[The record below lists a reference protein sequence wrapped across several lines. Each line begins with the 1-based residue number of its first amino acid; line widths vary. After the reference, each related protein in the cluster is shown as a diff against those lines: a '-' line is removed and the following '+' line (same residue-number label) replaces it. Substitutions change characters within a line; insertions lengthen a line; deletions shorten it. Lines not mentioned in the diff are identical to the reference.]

1 MLKNND
7 EFPLISILIP
17 VFNREGYIGE
27 AISSALSQ
35 TYKNIEVIIVDNAST
50 DNTWSVCNNYSKL
63 DPRVKIYRNELNLG
77 PVNNWK
83 KCIYYASGIYA
94 KILWSDDL
102 ISNDYI
108 EKTLSIFND
117 DVGFVF
123 TSVVINDSFEKKDK
137 VHYQYGDTG
146 LYSSIRYM
154 HDLVLMGELPV
165 SPGCAIFRLSDLKK
179 NLVSEIDSPSFH
191 DFANHGA
198 GPDLLLFLLT
208 ALHYPYIG
216 FINEPLSFFREH
228 GGSISLQMKK
238 IDLYDRY
245 QQARLWFAY
254 HFLPKKVQIRMSS
267 ITWMQRL
274 FLTRKINPPSII
286 KKLYGDKIQ
295 LPSALDVS
303 ILFLHRVFK
312 KIYQSIYR

>member
-1 MLKNND
+1 MLNKND
-7 EFPLISILIP
+7 GLPLVSILIP
-17 VFNREGYIGE
+17 VFNREEFIGE
-27 AISSALSQ
+27 TITSALSQ
-35 TYKNIEVIIVDNAST
+35 TYRNIEVIVVDNAST
-50 DNTWSVCNNYSKL
+50 DNTWSVCSHYANS
-63 DPRVKIYRNELNLG
+63 DSRVKIYRNEQNLG

-102 ISNDYI
+102 ISSDYV
-108 EKTLSIFND
+108 EKTMSIFND
-117 DVGFVF
+117 DIGFVF

-137 VHYQYGDTG
+137 VYYQYGDTG
-146 LYSSIRYM
+146 LYSSIRYI
-154 HDLVLMGELPV
+154 HDSVLMGELPV
-165 SPGCAIFRLSDLKK
+165 SPGCAMFRLSDLKK

-208 ALHYPYIG
+208 ALHYPYVG

-228 GGSISLQMKK
+228 GGSISLQMKR

-245 QQARLWFAY
+245 QQARLWFSY
-254 HFLPKKVQIRMSS
+254 HFLPKEIQIKISS

-274 FLTRKINPPSII
+274 FLTREINQPSII

-295 LPSALDVS
+295 LPAAINALTF
-303 ILFLHRVFK
+303 FLHRVLK
-312 KIYQSIYR
+312 KIRQNIYK